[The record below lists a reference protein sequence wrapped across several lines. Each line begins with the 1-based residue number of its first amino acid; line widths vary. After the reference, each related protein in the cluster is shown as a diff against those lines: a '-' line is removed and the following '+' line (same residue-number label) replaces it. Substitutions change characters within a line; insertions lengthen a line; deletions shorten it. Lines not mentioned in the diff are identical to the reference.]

1 MKKLMLAA
9 LLAAFATTSH
19 AADRIVAVVNDQVIT
34 LNQLNDRVNLNL
46 RQLGMSNP
54 NAMQRDAVSKRTLSG
69 LVDEELQ
76 RQYAEKAKLKL
87 TKDDIA
93 VVKTNAIKAV
103 GGDSAWAS
111 LTKGYEQSAND
122 KLAAEALWQKIIA
135 RDLQPR
141 VQVATSEADRLI
153 AELAKSRHVLDRE
166 ISVIQL
172 TAGDDATGDKAKLDK
187 LTELRGQISGGESFA
202 DVARAYSDDRSAA
215 NGGNLGWFSSG
226 ELNPQLEEALDK
238 MQPGQISEPI
248 RTPIGWYLVKL
259 ENVRTT
265 KPIETDPQTQVE
277 VFLLAAPAATD
288 KAKAKALDAA
298 FDKTLKDLKTT
309 DDVRAYFGKD
319 EFGEFTASR
328 ALGWLV
334 QADLETDLA
343 KAVAGSN
350 TGRWSKSVTVNGN
363 TARIYVADT
372 RQAMPEKLSAYRD
385 RVMSSIFANRVELE
399 SRRFMQG
406 LRQRAFLDV
415 RL

>member
-1 MKKLMLAA
+1 MAQTWAA
-9 LLAAFATTSH
+9 
-19 AADRIVAVVNDQVIT
+19 
-34 LNQLNDRVNLNL
+34 
-46 RQLGMSNP
+46 
-54 NAMQRDAVSKRTLSG
+54 
-69 LVDEELQ
+69 
-76 RQYAEKAKLKL
+76 
-87 TKDDIA
+87 
-93 VVKTNAIKAV
+93 
-103 GGDSAWAS
+103 

-122 KLAAEALWQKIIA
+122 KLTAEALWQRIIA

-172 TAGDDATGDKAKLDK
+172 AAGDDAAADKAKLDK

-238 MQPGQISEPI
+238 MQPGQVSDPI

-288 KAKAKALDAA
+288 KAKAKSLDSA
-298 FDKTLKDLKTT
+298 FDKTIKNLKTN
-309 DDVRAYFGKD
+309 DDVRAYFAKG

-343 KAVAGSN
+343 NAVAGSK

-363 TARIYVADT
+363 TARVYVADT

-399 SRRFMQG
+399 SRRFMQN

>member
-9 LLAAFATTSH
+9 LLAACATAGH

-34 LNQLNDRVNLNL
+34 SNQLDERVNLNL
-46 RQLGMSNP
+46 RQLGMGNP
-54 NAMQRDAVSKRTLSG
+54 NPMQRGAVTKRTLSG

-76 RQYAEKAKLKL
+76 RQYATKANIKLSKEE
-87 TKDDIA
+87 IA
-93 VVKTNAIKAV
+93 ASKASALKAV
-103 GGDSAWAS
+103 GGEAAWAS
-111 LTKGYEQSAND
+111 LTQGYEQSASD

-172 TAGDDATGDKAKLDK
+172 AAGNDADGDKAQLDK
-187 LTELRGQISGGESFA
+187 LTKLKADMTGGETFA
-202 DVARAYSDDRSAA
+202 DIARAYSEDRSAA
-215 NGGNLGWFSSG
+215 NGGNLGWFGSG

-238 MQPGQISEPI
+238 MQPGQVSDPI

-265 KPIETDPQTQVE
+265 KPIETDPQTQVD
-277 VFLLAAPAATD
+277 VYLLAAPTPAD
-288 KAKAKALDAA
+288 KGEAKDLEKA
-298 FDKTLKDLKTT
+298 FDKTVKGLEET
-309 DDVRAYFGKD
+309 DEVQAYFKKA
-319 EFGEFTASR
+319 EFGKFSASR

-334 QADLETDLA
+334 QADLEKDLA
-343 KAVAGSN
+343 KAIAGSK
-350 TGRWSKSVTVNGN
+350 TGRWSDSVTVNGN
-363 TARIYVADT
+363 VARIYVADT
-372 RQAMPEKLSAYRD
+372 RQAMPEKLSAYRE
-385 RVMSSIFANRVELE
+385 RVMNSIFSNRVELE
-399 SRRFMQG
+399 SRRFMQS